1 MRVELLKMSRQKIL
15 FFSLSKESENTTGAS
30 LCDARVG
37 VGDVKFEHLEVK
49 RENPGSIA
57 IVHESELRVL
67 YGDGEGQGS
76 CLFGRFRIS
85 L

>member
-37 VGDVKFEHLEVK
+37 VGDVKFEHLE
-49 RENPGSIA
+49 
-57 IVHESELRVL
+57 
-67 YGDGEGQGS
+67 
-76 CLFGRFRIS
+76 RFAEKF
-85 L
+85 